1 VRPVSGRAQLIAFG
15 GLVLI
20 FAAAFVLLRP
30 QVATLTDDEYIAI
43 ARDSDSG
50 RLYFRTHDAPCKVIR
65 VWNVQ
70 VSCDATPS
78 YGAQTEKFRVYI
90 DPRTNQIVGI
100 DMSFDGPAR

>member
-1 VRPVSGRAQLIAFG
+1 MSPISRRIQIVAVA
-15 GLVLI
+15 GLLLV

-30 QVATLTDDEYIAI
+30 QVATLTDEEYVAI
-43 ARDSDSG
+43 AKNSDSG

-70 VSCDATPS
+70 VSCDSTPA

-90 DPRTNQIVGI
+90 DPRTNQIVGT
-100 DMSFDGPAR
+100 DMSFDQPTR